1 MAAASIPTTKCS
13 ANRRRR
19 LLRGTG
25 AAAVAWLMIH
35 SVGAQPA
42 PVSPPLL
49 EATEIEV
56 DVGALPKSERAAL
69 TWIIKAARR
78 MDALYVRQVWPG
90 TIGLL
95 KRRESAGNPAARAE
109 LTALEYFKG
118 PWDSH
123 GVAFLADV
131 ASKRPIGDFY
141 PADSS
146 KVELE
151 AWLNSL
157 AEGERR
163 RALDPFTAIRRTRG
177 SQFELVPYSRYYAP
191 ELRLAANELRMAAS
205 LTREPTLQRYL
216 QARAKAL
223 LDDDYYASD
232 VAFVGLKGPIDVVL
246 GPYEVDDDTWFGAK
260 TAFEASIAIVNEPAT
275 RRVSGITLHLQEL
288 EDHLPL
294 APTLRGRKLAKA
306 APVLVLDVL
315 YHGGM
320 AAAGG
325 AAAGYGLPNDL
336 RVQNAVGART
346 ATYSNILQSRYQSTF
361 RPIADAVLES
371 RDQANLQFSDILDE
385 ILMVRLFDSLGPQ
398 FVTGTTQTIADA
410 LQGNAAAAAQIRSM
424 LLSLWGHRYLIEHGY
439 RERREAG
446 PMYAAFLIPA
456 LARARGGLAASPSQ
470 GSTYILNHLI
480 ESGAIRA
487 DATGRLTIDVV
498 RADAEIERAAGEI
511 ISLMANGDAAAVE
524 ALLHRYVVISP
535 VVQAALARAGAPP
548 PPRTF
553 FYRTAEQLDPADGHE

>member
-1 MAAASIPTTKCS
+1 M
-13 ANRRRR
+13 RR
-19 LLRGTG
+19 TG
-25 AAAVAWLMIH
+25 ATAVACLMIH
-35 SVGAQPA
+35 NAGAQPA
-42 PVSPPLL
+42 PVSAPVL

-78 MDALYVRQVWPG
+78 MDALYTRQVWPG
-90 TIGLL
+90 SIGLL
-95 KRRESAGNPAARAE
+95 KQRESADGPAARAE

-118 PWDSH
+118 PWNSQ
-123 GVAFLADV
+123 GVAFIADV
-131 ASKRPIGDFY
+131 PAKRPTSDFY

-146 KVELE
+146 KAELE
-151 AWLNSL
+151 TWLNSL

-177 SQFELVPYSRYYAP
+177 SQFALVPYSRYYAP
-191 ELRLAANELRMAAS
+191 ELGAAAKDLRMAAS

-216 QARAKAL
+216 QARARAL
-223 LDDDYYASD
+223 LDDNYYPSD
-232 VAFVGLKGPIDVVL
+232 VAFVGLQGPIDVVL
-246 GPYEVDDDTWFGAK
+246 GPYEVDDDLWFGAK
-260 TAFEASIAIVNEPAT
+260 TAFEASIGIVNEPAT
-275 RRVSGITLHLQEL
+275 RRISGVTLHLQEL

-294 APTLRGRKLAKA
+294 APTLRGRKLATA
-306 APVLVLDVL
+306 APVLVLDVV

-325 AAAGYGLPNDL
+325 AAAGYGLPNDM

-361 RPIADAVLES
+361 RPIADAVLDS
-371 RDQANLQFSDILDE
+371 SDRANLQFSDILDE

-410 LQGNAAAAAQIRSM
+410 MQGNAASAAQIRSM

-439 RERREAG
+439 REPREAG

-456 LARARGGLAASPSQ
+456 LARARGGLSSSPSQ

-480 ESGAIRA
+480 AAGAIHA
-487 DATGRLTIDVV
+487 DGTGRLAIDVA
-498 RADAEIERAAGEI
+498 RADAEIERAAGEF
-511 ISLMANGDAAAVE
+511 ISLMANGDAVAVE
-524 ALLHRYVVISP
+524 ALLRRYVVISP
-535 VVQAALARAGAPP
+535 EVQAALARAGAPP
-548 PPRTF
+548 PPRAF
-553 FYRTAEQLDPADGHE
+553 FYRTAAQLDPTDGHRRPDLREKK